1 RRRQMDDRITR
12 RKFLGGT
19 LGTVGAMAVLP
30 GSALLSG
37 CASGEKI
44 PHVTLGK
51 TGLRVSRL
59 AYGGGSRFWS
69 EIEDEAESLRV
80 LNLAI
85 DLGIT
90 YLDNAHNYGPD
101 GKSEKRFAKVLATRR
116 AEVTLASK
124 INSDL
129 DYDTAMRHI
138 EENFTWMGVDRINIM
153 HLHALDTP
161 EKLAKLD
168 SKDSGLE
175 ALRKHKEDGSI
186 GSIGFTAHT
195 NPSNAFA
202 ALDRFDFDV
211 CQLAVNAA
219 HHPEGG
225 QAGGI
230 TFEDDVLPKAKRMGM
245 GVLAM
250 KAMAQKDLIGA
261 GPGKADPLDLLAY
274 VMSLPVDV
282 TVLGMSTMEI
292 LEADVKLAQSDLPLP
307 ADRIKEIADRVQG
320 VEDPTLL
327 RYVEAGYIDGVSEY
341 PNYAMIH

>member
-1 RRRQMDDRITR
+1 MDDRITR
-12 RKFLGGT
+12 RKFLGGAI
-19 LGTVGAMAVLP
+19 GTVGALSVLP

-37 CASGEKI
+37 CGSGGGEKI

-51 TGLRVSRL
+51 TGLSVSRL

-69 EIEDEAESLRV
+69 EIEDEAESLRI
-80 LNLAI
+80 LNRAI

-116 AEVTLASK
+116 DEVTLASK

-138 EENFTWMGVDRINIM
+138 EDNFTWMGVDKINIH
-153 HLHALDTP
+153 HLHGLDNE

-175 ALRKHKEDGSI
+175 ALRKHKDEGSI
-186 GSIGFTAHT
+186 DFIGFTSHT
-195 NPSNAFA
+195 NPSIAFA
-202 ALDRFDFDV
+202 ALDRFEFDA

-225 QAGGI
+225 ETGGI
-230 TFEDDVLPKAKRMGM
+230 TFEDDVLPKAKGMGM

-250 KAMAQKDLIGA
+250 KAMAQKDLIGS

-274 VMSLPVDV
+274 TMSLPVDV

-292 LEADVKLAQSDLPLP
+292 LEADVKLAQSDLPLSP
-307 ADRIKEIADRVQG
+307 EAMKQIADRVQG
-320 VEDPTLL
+320 ADTPTLL
-327 RYVEAGYIDGVSEY
+327 RYVEAGYIDGVLDY
-341 PNYAMIH
+341 PNYAMVH